1 MLGSLQYSLSLLNR
15 IDTSELKWIQERTW
29 MQTPYSFDEQI
40 VEKKLQFNL
49 TITHALLIV
58 ASNELRLQRKSQ
70 KYGQNIELMD

>member
-1 MLGSLQYSLSLLNR
+1 
-15 IDTSELKWIQERTW
+15 